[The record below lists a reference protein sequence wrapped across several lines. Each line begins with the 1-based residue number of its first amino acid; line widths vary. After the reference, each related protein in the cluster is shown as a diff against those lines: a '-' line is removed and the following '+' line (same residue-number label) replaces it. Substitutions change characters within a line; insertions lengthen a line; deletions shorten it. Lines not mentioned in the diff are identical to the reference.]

1 MVNELILQ
9 QLLQTYQVGKLN
21 NVTYWPPISRI
32 IFPKNVKNLR
42 EKTRFTQEEIAGM
55 LGVRRLVITNIE
67 NGTRKITA
75 EELYFFSKIYGL
87 SMEELYTGEDREKR
101 VAKFSRT
108 FDELSN
114 KSQKEVLEF
123 IEFKRKLEEK

>member
-1 MVNELILQ
+1 MD
-9 QLLQTYQVGKLN
+9 
-21 NVTYWPPISRI
+21 
-32 IFPKNVKNLR
+32 NLGRRLKKIR

-75 EELYFFSKIYGL
+75 DELYFFSKIYGL

-101 VAKFSRT
+101 IAKFSRT
-108 FDELSN
+108 LCQVKFILHQARVIPTLPPLKQGQECVYLITVCLGYI
-114 KSQKEVLEF
+114 VL
-123 IEFKRKLEEK
+123 KREDGSSSVEGD

>member
-1 MVNELILQ
+1 MENL
-9 QLLQTYQVGKLN
+9 GKRL
-21 NVTYWPPISRI
+21 
-32 IFPKNVKNLR
+32 KNLR
-42 EKTRFTQEEIAGM
+42 VKTRFTQEEIARM

-101 VAKFSRT
+101 IAKFSRT
-108 FDELSN
+108 FNEISN

-123 IEFKRKLEEK
+123 IEFKRNLENK

>member
-1 MVNELILQ
+1 MENL
-9 QLLQTYQVGKLN
+9 GKRL
-21 NVTYWPPISRI
+21 
-32 IFPKNVKNLR
+32 KNLR
-42 EKTRFTQEEIAGM
+42 EKTRFTQEEIAKM
-55 LGVRRLVITNIE
+55 LGVKRLVITNIE

-87 SMEELYTGEDREKR
+87 SMEELYTGEDKEKMI
-101 VAKFSRT
+101 AKFSRK

-123 IEFKRKLEEK
+123 IEFKRNQEEK

>member
-1 MVNELILQ
+1 MENLGRRL
-9 QLLQTYQVGKLN
+9 K
-21 NVTYWPPISRI
+21 S
-32 IFPKNVKNLR
+32 LR
-42 EKTRFTQEEIAGM
+42 EKTRFTQEEIARM

-87 SMEELYTGEDREKR
+87 SMEELYTGEDKEKII
-101 VAKFSRT
+101 AKFSRK

-114 KSQKEVLEF
+114 KSKKEVLEF
-123 IEFKRKLEEK
+123 IEFKKNQEEK